1 MIDVCI
7 VTPNLYNFV
16 SHGVHE
22 DGEHTAGIQDNLEER
37 GRETHAYKVLII
49 SAYSQSIITP

>member
-1 MIDVCI
+1 MV
-7 VTPNLYNFV
+7 FMKMV
-16 SHGVHE
+16 SE
-22 DGEHTAGIQDNLEER
+22 YTADIRNNLEER